1 MAIEFNTTYGNG
13 NFSVLPSADVKVYPA
28 AYRDQTI
35 DPKASLNLEENI
47 IKAGYGKLGKESY
60 IISWETS
67 KLVCV
72 IKGYYF
78 EISNFAEADFNASEY
93 NYANILLNEATLITN
108 KDIKTPVLS
117 PITSV
122 TNITTNQTTGND
134 LCLDANNH
142 FLGLAFSKN
151 PLDRCIS
158 LNLKDPANRLNYI
171 NNDVHVADFKS
182 IIFNTA
188 TTTEPSNVLAGNA
201 VGAIGTYQSNSD
213 GYNALRLLGRKDNTN
228 YYTLDI
234 GAIGAT
240 IDGISS
246 GSGDHTYTNL
256 LAVNEGSFIVNSL
269 KTTINSSNTTVKGLI
284 VSDTV
289 NGDKFIVNSSKTT
302 INSSNG
308 LTVTNGLDISGI
320 NTGTTSGLV
329 INGTK
334 HISNDGYEPSIKFK
348 TSNDTTTS
356 WTVGVNCLN
365 NTSDYF
371 YFCYDKTGSA
381 LTQAAYID
389 LTGKLTASSFN
400 ALSDKRLKENIT
412 EYKTKKSILDL
423 PIYKYDF
430 INGQKD
436 QIGCLAQDLQ
446 EICPEIVDTGADG
459 YLSIKESKIVYL
471 LLEEIK
477 KLREDINK
485 LKGE

>member
-13 NFSVLPSADVKVYPA
+13 NFGVLPSADVKVYPA

-93 NYANILLNEATLITN
+93 NYANILLNEATLITD

-188 TTTEPSNVLAGNA
+188 TTIGPSNVLAGNA
-201 VGAIGTYQSNSD
+201 IGAIGTYQSD
-213 GYNALRLLGRKDNTN
+213 GEGYNALRLLGRKDNTN
-228 YYTLDI
+228 YYALDI
-234 GAIGAT
+234 GAMGAT

-246 GSGDHTYTNL
+246 GPGDNTYTNL
-256 LAVNEGSFIVNSL
+256 LTVDEDSFIVNSL
-269 KTTINSSNTTVKGLI
+269 ETTI
-284 VSDTV
+284 
-289 NGDKFIVNSSKTT
+289 NSSKTT
-302 INSSNG
+302 IKE
-308 LTVTNGLDISGI
+308 LAVTNGLNISGI

-334 HISNDGYEPSIKFK
+334 HGGNSGYESSIKFR